1 MSSVIRFKSF
11 VRASQGV
18 AMSEEMETS
27 LSVARIAEEN
37 QMRDQELKRRYQ
49 QGFEAGFNTAK
60 KELESEFDDMM
71 LKKSEEFYRILESFE
86 EKLTGYE
93 SMFDTLVIKLAVK
106 ISEKIIRD
114 EIKNHSTI
122 ENSINEAV
130 KKVIGANQVHIKM
143 NPADYELINSNGK
156 AVMIERNFDKV
167 KFEVTDNVEEGGCVI
182 ETEIGNVDARIQSQ
196 IEAISAQL
204 ESAFLKD
211 G

>member
-1 MSSVIRFKSF
+1 
-11 VRASQGV
+11 
-18 AMSEEMETS
+18 MSEEMETS